1 MEVEAEVEGE
11 AEVEPEGV
19 KRPGARALAASPALA
34 RGHRLPSTRRSGPLM
49 PWN

>member
-1 MEVEAEVEGE
+1 MAGVYAKHTVEVEGE

-34 RGHRLPSTRRSGPLM
+34 RGRRPPSTPT
-49 PWN
+49 PWS